1 MSHCQQ
7 HNVNVRGVS
16 DVIADASQD
25 GCSPL
30 RSLSDK
36 QPPACAA
43 TVTSTDELAR
53 LLSSPFLTSTSP
65 LCSPLPSPS
74 PFLTLSFSVSP
85 PSSLRFV
92 FLLLICFCQNKTI
105 TSVAVYK
112 HSPVI

>member
-16 DVIADASQD
+16 DVIAGASQD

-53 LLSSPFLTSTSP
+53 LLSSPFLTSISP
-65 LCSPLPSPS
+65 LCSPLPSP
-74 PFLTLSFSVSP
+74 LSLIFCI
-85 PSSLRFV
+85 SSLLSSFCFSAADL
-92 FLLLICFCQNKTI
+92 FLPK
-105 TSVAVYK
+105 
-112 HSPVI
+112 